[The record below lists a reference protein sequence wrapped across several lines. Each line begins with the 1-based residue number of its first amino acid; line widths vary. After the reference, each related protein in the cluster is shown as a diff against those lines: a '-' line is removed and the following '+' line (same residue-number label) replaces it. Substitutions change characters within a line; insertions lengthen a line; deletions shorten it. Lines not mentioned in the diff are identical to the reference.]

1 LGYRATQQGT
11 PQTPIGLVRLPML
24 ERRMLVMPQWSGVL
38 VVRRSLVVGRS
49 VVLVVLVRLDSIV
62 VPMIEIPLSWMPMLY
77 PCAQRR

>member
-1 LGYRATQQGT
+1 
-11 PQTPIGLVRLPML
+11 
-24 ERRMLVMPQWSGVL
+24 MLVMPQWLGVL